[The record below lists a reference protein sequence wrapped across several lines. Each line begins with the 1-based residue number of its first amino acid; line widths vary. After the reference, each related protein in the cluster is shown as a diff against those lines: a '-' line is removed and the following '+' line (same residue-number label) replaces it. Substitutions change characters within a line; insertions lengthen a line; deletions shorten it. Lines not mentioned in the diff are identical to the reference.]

1 MLLKTL
7 KGRHYL
13 LLVFVPVLILLLW
26 LKSFIHPVSL
36 TGDTA
41 QMPLYSI
48 LQSITGGN
56 LIALNIIGYLILASL
71 SLLIVRL
78 NERYVFIRQR
88 TDLPAFVFALIVTG
102 TVSLYGM
109 HPSLLASIL
118 LFFALERVFAIYH
131 GAGTLA
137 KAFDAGLFIGLASL
151 AYLFAGVYL
160 IWFWISLAFLGY
172 FRFRECLAGL
182 VGFLVPVFIMTSWYF
197 FNDDLSVLW
206 QTLMALLNKIQVAD
220 YSLFQKVFWGIL
232 MFLVVLSSTFMTKV
246 VEEKKI
252 SSRKYF
258 SILFLFFLFAIASFF
273 LFKGAGIELYF
284 LALLPVTYI
293 ISHYFVLS
301 RYSWMMEILFV
312 IFVLSGI
319 LIHIFG

>member
-26 LKSFIHPVSL
+26 LKAFLHPVSL
-36 TGDTA
+36 TGNTA
-41 QMPLYSI
+41 QMPLYSF
-48 LQSITGGN
+48 LQSITGGSF
-56 LIALNIIGYLILASL
+56 LALNIIGYLILAVL
-71 SLLIVRL
+71 SLLMVRL

-88 TDLPAFVFALIVTG
+88 TDLPAFVFAIIVTG
-102 TVSLYGM
+102 TISLYGM
-109 HPSLLASIL
+109 QSSLVAAIL

-131 GAGTLA
+131 GSGTLA

-151 AYLFAGVYL
+151 AYLFAGIYL
-160 IWFWISLAFLGY
+160 IWFWISLAFIGY
-172 FRFRECLAGL
+172 FRFREVLAGL
-182 VGFLVPVFIMTSWYF
+182 VGFLVPVFVMASWYF
-197 FNDDLSVLW
+197 FNDELLVLW
-206 QTLMALLNKIQVAD
+206 QTIMVLLNKTQVAD

-232 MFLVVLSSTFMTKV
+232 MFLVLISSAFMAKV

-258 SILFLFFLFAIASFF
+258 TILFLFFLFAIASFF
-273 LFKGAGIELYF
+273 MFKGAGIELYF
-284 LALLPVTYI
+284 LVSIPVTYI

-301 RYSWMMEILFV
+301 RYSWIMEVLFV

-319 LIHIFG
+319 LIHILG